1 MSTVADRVRGRV
13 DLSVSTAGL
22 LLGDLVA
29 IASFVIIGEI
39 NHGIDPLANPGIV
52 VDTYVPFLV
61 GWLLAAGLAGV
72 YARGLHESPRWMA
85 VTVLGAW
92 LVADAVGQLL
102 RSTAY
107 FHGDAAL
114 TFALVAAAVG
124 SLFLVGWRLA
134 LVAVM
139 PRLRSTGRV

>member
-29 IASFVIIGEI
+29 IAAFVVIGEMS
-39 NHGIDPLANPGIV
+39 HSIDPLANPGIV
-52 VDTYVPFLV
+52 ADTYVPFLV
-61 GWLLAAGLAGV
+61 GWLLAAGFAGV
-72 YARGLHESPRWMA
+72 YARRFHHSPRRMA

-92 LVADAVGQLL
+92 LVADVVGQLL

-124 SLFLVGWRLA
+124 GLFLVGWRLA
-134 LVAVM
+134 LVAVTS
-139 PRLRSTGRV
+139 RLRSTGRA